1 MSEPLPPGRR
11 RRSPRTRAGRAT
23 LTADSIAATMLDM
36 AGRRGFRAVT
46 MQDLATE
53 LGVTVRALY
62 RHVQDRSEVVDRAVQ
77 LWLSQWPVPELDPDD
92 WRESLRGF
100 CRLHR
105 RIARRYPR
113 ALLVSLDEQIGDMH
127 VPAQRLTAPEG
138 FLRFLVE
145 VGLSL
150 DDALL
155 VHADLMIRIYGLV
168 LLVDYRADAGAPV
181 DEQYP
186 APRNWLDQRDDLDI
200 PLLREAAQQSRF
212 DSDRLFEHM
221 VAEVIRTIERLAG
234 PPVPHPIGGGP
245 NPESSN

>member
-23 LTADSIAATMLDM
+23 LTADSIAATMLGL
-36 AGRRGFRAVT
+36 AGRRGFQAVT

-77 LWLSQWPVPELDPDD
+77 LWLSQWPEPELDPKD
-92 WRESLRGF
+92 WRASLRGF

-105 RIARRYPR
+105 QIARRYPR
-113 ALLVSLDEQIGDMH
+113 ALLVSLDEQVGDMR

-168 LLVDYRADAGAPV
+168 LLVDYRVDIGAAV
-181 DEQYP
+181 DQQYP
-186 APRNWLDQRDDLDI
+186 APQNWLDQRSDLDL
-200 PLLREAAQQSRF
+200 PLLRRAATQSRF
-212 DSDRLFEHM
+212 DSDGLFDHM
-221 VAEVIRTIERLAG
+221 VAEVIRTIENLAAPAG
-234 PPVPHPIGGGP
+234 
-245 NPESSN
+245 